1 MEKQYKRKL
10 LLLVWMALVGAMT
23 ALLILFVLRT
33 QLERFHMALYI
44 SSNFLSSQQIFN
56 ATMQRTILAVMLYS
70 FGCLLYTS
78 PSPRDA

>member
-44 SSNFLSSQQIFN
+44 SSNFLSS
-56 ATMQRTILAVMLYS
+56 
-70 FGCLLYTS
+70 
-78 PSPRDA
+78 